1 MGKQNHMNL
10 QNIPQFRWVEFQNN
24 HVFENDWKTIPKIG
38 WLVGWPRTQGNK
50 STNSAYQ
57 L

>member
-1 MGKQNHMNL
+1 MGKQNHNL